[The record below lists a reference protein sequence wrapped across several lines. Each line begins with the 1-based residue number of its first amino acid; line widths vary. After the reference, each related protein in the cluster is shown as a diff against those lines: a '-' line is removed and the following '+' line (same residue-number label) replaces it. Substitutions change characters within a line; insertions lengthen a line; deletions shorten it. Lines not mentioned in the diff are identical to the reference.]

1 MINKKKKTNRRR
13 KPKIDVSLNR
23 ANSTTGD
30 LVDSDLKKNDEDII
44 SIQNENSTTSGR
56 QKPSRRQRRRKKSR
70 NINAKSSD
78 TSERCINLTT
88 SGKKAKQH
96 RQAISFE
103 TKTST
108 NNTSMLD
115 DLQLYRTSLETCIPS
130 DLLGSDD
137 EDEDVFHDCMSP
149 QAVSD

>member
-1 MINKKKKTNRRR
+1 MH
-13 KPKIDVSLNR
+13 R

-30 LVDSDLKKNDEDII
+30 LVDADLKKNDKDII
-44 SIQNENSTTSGR
+44 SILNENLTTSGR
-56 QKPSRRQRRRKKSR
+56 QKPNRRQRRRKKSR
-70 NINAKSSD
+70 NINSKSSD
-78 TSERCINLTT
+78 TSERCINPTT
-88 SGKKAKQH
+88 SAKKTEQH
-96 RQAISFE
+96 CQVTPFE
-103 TKTST
+103 TRTNT

-137 EDEDVFHDCMSP
+137 EDVFHDCMLP